1 MSSPPVLDEDPSRV
15 LFSVENGIALIKLN
29 MPKKLNALSLP
40 LYTHIAAL
48 LRYASSL
55 PLKQCHATVVTGEGR
70 FWSAGAD
77 VSTGRLA
84 GDGEDVRTHWMS
96 RLSAGNMQ
104 LAKACMEHKKLL
116 IAALNGPAI
125 GLSAALLGWFDF
137 LYATEDFFLLTP
149 FTGLGLA
156 AEGGASLTFPRRM
169 GVGLANEALL
179 LSRKLTAKE
188 LERAGFINRLF
199 PKQDFLSTVLSHV
212 RESTEDLVKESLVLT
227 KTLIQDGLGRERGDT
242 INMNEIFVG
251 TERFVSGKP
260 QERFLEIA
268 TKQRKHKL

>member
-1 MSSPPVLDEDPSRV
+1 
-15 LFSVENGIALIKLN
+15 
-29 MPKKLNALSLP
+29 
-40 LYTHIAAL
+40 
-48 LRYASSL
+48 
-55 PLKQCHATVVTGEGR
+55 
-70 FWSAGAD
+70 
-77 VSTGRLA
+77 
-84 GDGEDVRTHWMS
+84 
-96 RLSAGNMQ
+96 
-104 LAKACMEHKKLL
+104 MEHKKLL

-149 FTGLGLA
+149 FTGSKTVHGTDGAVHGNRLGLA